1 MCCKVL
7 GKQNHRCS
15 QHDSLLR
22 SLGVDVSSDKAEVHP
37 EFFCNYCYLAAKKC
51 CNQSSQ
57 TPSCF
62 IEWLPHNDTHCNIC
76 DVRCKGGRPKK
87 CSSRR
92 PSLISTHIK
101 SVALPV
107 PSFTLAQVLDE
118 NYKDEITCSCCKGA
132 IQTPVEILPCKSL
145 YCCNCALS
153 LATSSSFT
161 CPCCSCMHQSIDST
175 FTKPSSIVEKMI
187 NSLSVKCDGCDMT
200 VKVESLKANC
210 DTHIKHH
217 REELSKAVSHLLP
230 RSQQTIT
237 VSTGGRVS

>member
-1 MCCKVL
+1 MFDAKEEDQRNAQVVV
-7 GKQNHRCS
+7 H
-15 QHDSLLR
+15 HSL
-22 SLGVDVSSDKAEVHP
+22 AH
-37 EFFCNYCYLAAKKC
+37 
-51 CNQSSQ
+51 
-57 TPSCF
+57 T
-62 IEWLPHNDTHCNIC
+62 
-76 DVRCKGGRPKK
+76 
-87 CSSRR
+87 
-92 PSLISTHIK
+92 K

-187 NSLSVKCDGCDMT
+187 NSLSVKCDVAGENRPT
-200 VKVESLKANC
+200 GASL
-210 DTHIKHH
+210 II
-217 REELSKAVSHLLP
+217 E
-230 RSQQTIT
+230 Q
-237 VSTGGRVS
+237 

>member
-1 MCCKVL
+1 MYCAAAVTAALIQTPCSRVVLWSYNLSSEVLLTTIKVCKHRLHLALCYTLNCKIRYFLKERYSYNKNYKILLFSATMSISTHTSFLERHCRVCCKVL

-37 EFFCNYCYLAAKKC
+37 EFFCIYCYLAAKKC

-57 TPSCF
+57 TPSRL

-87 CSSRR
+87 CSSR

-107 PSFTLAQVLDE
+107 PSFTLAQVLDH
-118 NYKDEITCSCCKGA
+118 
-132 IQTPVEILPCKSL
+132 
-145 YCCNCALS
+145 
-153 LATSSSFT
+153 
-161 CPCCSCMHQSIDST
+161 M
-175 FTKPSSIVEKMI
+175 
-187 NSLSVKCDGCDMT
+187 
-200 VKVESLKANC
+200 
-210 DTHIKHH
+210 
-217 REELSKAVSHLLP
+217 
-230 RSQQTIT
+230 
-237 VSTGGRVS
+237 